1 MRPRKNVGV
10 ICNYTSS
17 ILLSTVV
24 PAIPVPRRTRLE
36 GERDSCP
43 IIVSVALG
51 IAKDAVMFT
60 VNWPSTD

>member
-1 MRPRKNVGV
+1 MRPRKKVGF

-17 ILLSTVV
+17 ILLSRVFS
-24 PAIPVPRRTRLE
+24 AIPVPRRTRLE

-51 IAKDAVMFT
+51 IAKEAVIFT
-60 VNWPSTD
+60 VN